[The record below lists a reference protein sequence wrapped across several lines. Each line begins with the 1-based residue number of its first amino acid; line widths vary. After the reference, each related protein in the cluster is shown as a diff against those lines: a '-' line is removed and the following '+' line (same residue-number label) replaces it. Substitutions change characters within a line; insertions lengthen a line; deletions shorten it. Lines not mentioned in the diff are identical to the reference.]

1 MQITIDLP
9 DSLAQQLATYLRAH
23 PQETVLSLVQEALE
37 IKLFPK
43 DGSKLLEFAGIVT
56 EAPRYAR
63 DHAEDEIH

>member
-9 DSLAQQLATYLRAH
+9 EPLAQQLADYLKAH

-43 DGSKLLEFAGIVT
+43 NSSRLLELAGIVA
-56 EAPRYAR
+56 EAPRNAR
-63 DHAEDEIH
+63 DHAEDEIR